1 MINIKDFGATG
12 NGITDDTAYIQ
23 QAFDQG
29 GEIYIPNGD
38 YRITK
43 TLLVKSN
50 TTITAQEK
58 ARLFM
63 CGETPKKR
71 NDFLISNSDTKKGN
85 CNIKITGGIWDG
97 NNQGKYNTKPDLFD
111 KNGYSGSVMNFV
123 NIEGLYLYDFTVANS
138 VTYNIRMC
146 KLNNFEIKNINFF
159 SEKLAFNQDGLHFGG
174 DVHNGII
181 ENINAISDGQT
192 NDDLIA
198 LNADDCIERVENF
211 DLVCGDIS
219 NIKISDV
226 FARNCF
232 TFVRMLS
239 VNSSIY
245 NIEINNIW
253 GGCRNYALNLD
264 AGRYCR
270 TPLFNDKND
279 KVGNV
284 YNVSIN
290 NMEIDWNKNSPE
302 KAMIVIESNVDNF
315 KLHNVVRKNCNN
327 HKPTVSIAHIEK
339 ALLNYTM
346 SQNEKVLNLNDE
358 DSFSLFDTDLNLDI
372 YKLI

>member
-12 NGITDDTAYIQ
+12 NGLTDDTAYIQ
-23 QAFDQG
+23 QALDQG
-29 GEIYIPNGD
+29 REIYIPDGD

-50 TTITAQEK
+50 TTIHAQEK

-63 CGETPKKR
+63 CGNTPKKR
-71 NDFLISNSDTKKGN
+71 NDFLISNSDTENGN

-97 NNQGKYNTKPDLFD
+97 NNQGTYNTKPDLFD
-111 KNGYSGSVMNFV
+111 QNGYSGAVMNFV

-174 DVHNGII
+174 EVHNGVI
-181 ENINAISDGQT
+181 ENINAVSDGQT

-219 NIKISDV
+219 DIKINNV
-226 FARNCF
+226 YAENCF

-245 NIEINNIW
+245 NIEINNVK

-270 TPLFNDKND
+270 TPLFRDITE
-279 KVGNV
+279 KVGNI
-284 YNVSIN
+284 YNVSVN
-290 NMEIDWNKNSPE
+290 HMDVAWSESSPE
-302 KAMIVIESNVDNF
+302 KAMIVIESNVDHF
-315 KLHNVVRKNCNN
+315 QLRHVKRSCSRSK
-327 HKPTVSIAHIEK
+327 KPTLEIAHIQK
-339 ALLNYTM
+339 SVMKDLKNGV
-346 SQNEKVLNLNDE
+346 EKVI
-358 DSFSLFDTDLNLDI
+358 DSTEKDCFSDFSLHLDLEICNL
-372 YKLI
+372 K

>member
-1 MINIKDFGATG
+1 MINIKDFGSTG

-23 QAFDQG
+23 KAFDQG
-29 GEIYIPNGD
+29 GEIYIPEGD

-50 TTITAQEK
+50 TTINAQGK

-63 CGETPKKR
+63 CGDTPKKR
-71 NDFLISNSDTKKGN
+71 NDFLISNSDTENGN

-111 KNGYSGSVMNFV
+111 KNGYSGAVMNFV

-146 KLNNFEIKNINFF
+146 KLNNFEIKNIKFF

-174 DVHNGII
+174 EVHNGVI
-181 ENINAISDGQT
+181 ENINAVSDGQT

-198 LNADDCIERVENF
+198 LNADDCIERVENY

-219 NIKISDV
+219 DIKINNV
-226 FARNCF
+226 YAENCF

-245 NIEINNIW
+245 NIEINNVN

-264 AGRYCR
+264 AGRFCR
-270 TPLFNDKND
+270 TPLFNNTDAQ
-279 KVGNV
+279 VGDVRNIKTS
-284 YNVSIN
+284 NWDIKWA
-290 NMEIDWNKNSPE
+290 DNSPE
-302 KAMIVIESNVDNF
+302 KALIVIESRVDNF
-315 KLHNVVRKNCNN
+315 EIENFKANDYKSG
-327 HKPTVSIAHIEK
+327 KPTLEISHISDYTIKQPSKPPIIKHNFERFITFEK
-339 ALLNYTM
+339 
-346 SQNEKVLNLNDE
+346 ELNLKIDN
-358 DSFSLFDTDLNLDI
+358 
-372 YKLI
+372 